1 MVITRYKRIFRYV
14 NMCWS
19 VHDYKIKFIFQ
30 NQGLVLKEQDSEHIQ
45 EHLQLMRSWRFGSAF
60 EGQKHMKDWRLWRY
74 PDSKGHASIRR
85 LWLVLSSSKWRS
97 LLDSDGTVCLLL
109 TTCPNTQRTSR
120 IIGMKQ
126 IILVEAKEIQI
137 IFLSTLTIL
146 RNILTSL
153 IKTLKDSNLC
163 ANTLQRLL
171 DFLP

>member
-1 MVITRYKRIFRYV
+1 
-14 NMCWS
+14 
-19 VHDYKIKFIFQ
+19 
-30 NQGLVLKEQDSEHIQ
+30 
-45 EHLQLMRSWRFGSAF
+45 
-60 EGQKHMKDWRLWRY
+60 
-74 PDSKGHASIRR
+74 
-85 LWLVLSSSKWRS
+85 
-97 LLDSDGTVCLLL
+97 
-109 TTCPNTQRTSR
+109 
-120 IIGMKQ
+120 MKQ

>member
-1 MVITRYKRIFRYV
+1 MKRTIGSANVSSSMQDHRL
-14 NMCWS
+14 
-19 VHDYKIKFIFQ
+19 KFEVL
-30 NQGLVLKEQDSEHIQ
+30 NQVLVLKEQDSEHIQ

-74 PDSKGHASIRR
+74 PDSKGHVNIRR